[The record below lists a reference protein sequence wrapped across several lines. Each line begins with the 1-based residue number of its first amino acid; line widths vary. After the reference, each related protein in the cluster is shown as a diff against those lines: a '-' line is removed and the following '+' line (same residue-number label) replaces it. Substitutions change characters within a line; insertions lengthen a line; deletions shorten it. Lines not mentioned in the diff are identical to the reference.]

1 MAANITGSPFAAF
14 FPGMLLAVPVVV
26 VVVVVVVASHLLRIT
41 ARQRKKLFRSFFS
54 LNALLSASLQQRNC
68 V

>member
-14 FPGMLLAVPVVV
+14 FPGMLVVV
-26 VVVVVVVASHLLRIT
+26 VAVVDVVVVVASHLLRIT